1 MASNLVE
8 PKHRPSEPRATPC
21 TACTDTLAADLSSL
35 CENIP
40 TMDMDFATIR
50 RTTIIALFSDDELA
64 GILAL
69 KGGNALSLVHGITS
83 RTSVDLDFSIAQDF
97 PDFASAKER
106 IFRVLKDR
114 FDSAGYVVFD
124 EKLTP
129 KPRIFG
135 EDLKPWW
142 GGYELLFKLIRKD
155 RYEELLGSRPD
166 KLRIEAMETG
176 PGRKRVF
183 KVDLSK
189 YEYTA
194 GKEEH
199 ELDHYSIYVYT
210 PEMIVIEKLR
220 AICQQ
225 MAEYTEPRLASA
237 RARDFFDIHEAI
249 TKRIIDLTAPE
260 NLDLLRLI
268 FEIKQVPLSLLSLIR
283 NTREFHRPDWY
294 SVDAGQIEGFDYYF
308 DFVLAQIERL
318 EALGVV

>member
-1 MASNLVE
+1 MQARVQGGGWAGIRQGTGAGQVPGRSVQRL
-8 PKHRPSEPRATPC
+8 
-21 TACTDTLAADLSSL
+21 L
-35 CENIP
+35 CDNIFV
-40 TMDMDFATIR
+40 MDMDFATIR
-50 RTTIIALFSDDELA
+50 RTTIIALFADDELA
-64 GILAL
+64 GMLAL

-97 PDFASAKER
+97 PDFPRAKER

-114 FDSAGYVVFD
+114 FDSAGYVAFD
-124 EKLTP
+124 EKLIP
-129 KPRIFG
+129 KPRIDG
-135 EDLKPWW
+135 EDLMPWW
-142 GGYELLFKLIRKD
+142 GGYELSFKILPKD
-155 RYEELLGSRPD
+155 RYEELRLGPAA
-166 KLRIEAMETG
+166 KLSSLATVTG
-176 PGRKRVF
+176 PGSKRVF

-189 YEYTA
+189 YEYIA
-194 GKEEH
+194 GREEH

-249 TKRIIDLTAPE
+249 TKRAIDLTTPA
-260 NLDLLRLI
+260 NLNLLRLI
-268 FEIKQVPLSLLSLIR
+268 FEIKKVPLSLLSLIR

-294 SVDAGQIEGFDYYF
+294 SVDAGQVESFDFYF

-318 EALGVV
+318 KTLGVM